1 MTEPRSHST
10 RSRANPGGM
19 DVRSVLGDD
28 VRPFRERKPPWLKVP
43 APGGTRYRELKRRIE
58 GDGLHTV
65 CQEAACPNI
74 GECWERGTATFMI
87 LGDTCTR
94 RCGFCNVKTGKP
106 TFHDPLEP
114 LRVANQVKRMG
125 LRHAVI
131 TSVDRDDLPD
141 YGAGAFVGVIRS
153 IRRMAPGCKVE
164 VLTPDFRGQEMPL
177 AKVIAERPDVFNHN
191 VETVPRLYPM
201 ARRGSDFLRSARVLR
216 MAKEM
221 GGDEVVTKS
230 GLMVGLGEEFDEM
243 VEAFSILRDHGVQ
256 VLTVGQYLR
265 PTEKHLPVDRY
276 WHGRLGAI
284 AKKAHAHN
292 IDTVLIKSGDGTGYW
307 SQFSSGV
314 VDGLHARGLNV
325 CAWQFIY
332 GDKPGKEAKV
342 GAAAVAKGAD
352 CLVLDVEGQYEGKYP
367 QASYFM
373 SSLRA
378 MVGQDYPIGLASFP
392 YVDYHPALPY
402 SVFLGPGGAQYNIP
416 QLYWKDIG
424 TTVDTGY
431 IHTWV
436 WNRIYG
442 RPIDPLGQ
450 LYNRPK
456 AGQIKR
462 FRALAMSHGF
472 DGVSWWDWQEAGKPQ
487 WKAIRQ
493 PVSPAAAGPYPSY
506 PFLHLGAKGDF
517 VAWAQQLLAGGGY
530 TVPVSGY
537 FQTSTQTAVRAFQ
550 LDHGLP
556 QTGNLD

>member
-1 MTEPRSHST
+1 M
-10 RSRANPGGM
+10 RA
-19 DVRSVLGDD
+19 RL
-28 VRPFRERKPPWLKVP
+28 RTTTL
-43 APGGTRYRELKRRIE
+43 ALI
-58 GDGLHTV
+58 
-65 CQEAACPNI
+65 AA
-74 GECWERGTATFMI
+74 A
-87 LGDTCTR
+87 L
-94 RCGFCNVKTGKP
+94 
-106 TFHDPLEP
+106 L
-114 LRVANQVKRMG
+114 LA
-125 LRHAVI
+125 LA
-131 TSVDRDDLPD
+131 
-141 YGAGAFVGVIRS
+141 AG
-153 IRRMAPGCKVE
+153 
-164 VLTPDFRGQEMPL
+164 PL
-177 AKVIAERPDVFNHN
+177 AGGASSQTSATDAKKSPLAGNGMWIWYMN
-191 VETVPRLYPM
+191 
-201 ARRGSDFLRSARVLR
+201 RS
-216 MAKEM
+216 
-221 GGDEVVTKS
+221 S
-230 GLMVGLGEEFDEM
+230 
-243 VEAFSILRDHGVQ
+243 
-256 VLTVGQYLR
+256 
-265 PTEKHLPVDRY
+265 
-276 WHGRLGAI
+276 HGRLGAI
-284 AKKAHAHN
+284 AKKAHAHD

-307 SQFSSGV
+307 SQFSSSV
-314 VDGLHARGLNV
+314 VSGLHARGLNV

-373 SSLRA
+373 SSLRS

-431 IHTWV
+431 THTWV
-436 WNRIYG
+436 WNRIYQ

-450 LYNRPK
+450 LYSRPK

-472 DGVSWWDWQEAGKPQ
+472 EGVSWWDWQEAGKRQ
-487 WKAIRQ
+487 WKAVSQ
-493 PVSPAAAGPYPSY
+493 PVSPASTGPYPSY

-556 QTGNLD
+556 QTGNLDVPTWGPLLQNKPLAVRWVTGGGAVPAKASGRRVLPPPRSAKLPAVRDEIPPASKRD